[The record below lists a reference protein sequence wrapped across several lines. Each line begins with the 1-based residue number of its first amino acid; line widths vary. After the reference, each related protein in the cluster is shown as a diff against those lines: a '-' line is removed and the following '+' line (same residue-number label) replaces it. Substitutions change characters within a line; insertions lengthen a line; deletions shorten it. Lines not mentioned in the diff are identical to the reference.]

1 MELFGLVLALVML
14 IIFGYVHFKKDTIK
28 IPGNLT
34 SNQDDEWHR
43 Q

>member
-1 MELFGLVLALVML
+1 MELLGLVLALVML
-14 IIFGYVHFKKDTIK
+14 IIFGYAHFKKNTIK

-34 SNQDDEWHR
+34 SSQDDEWRR